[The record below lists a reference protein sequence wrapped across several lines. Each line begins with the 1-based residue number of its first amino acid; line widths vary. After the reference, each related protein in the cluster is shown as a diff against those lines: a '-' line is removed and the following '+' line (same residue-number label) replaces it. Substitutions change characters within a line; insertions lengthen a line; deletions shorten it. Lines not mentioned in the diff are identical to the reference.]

1 MEYLLTCA
9 TTDREGIAALA
20 AMDAALIEE
29 GEGKALI
36 SFVETLR
43 CDSSF
48 AVPLAVV
55 LARVED
61 RKSSF
66 EFGGVPKIAQDLFF
80 RNWFFRFLGISVQPA
95 STPSS
100 CLPFEHFETVE
111 IDRFFDYLDQYLEG
125 KGLPPADSTFTQQL
139 QQILGEVFVNAET
152 HSESALGVFVCGQHY
167 PAEQRLCL
175 TIADG
180 GITVPVRVAKRFG
193 KHLNP
198 VHALQ
203 WAMKKGHTTKEQTPG
218 GVGLKLVRDFV
229 HEHHG
234 AVWIA
239 TGQAFWSLAAGEE
252 SFSSLP
258 DPFPGTVV
266 HLTMPTEPTT
276 GAPPPEFANKTA

>member
-9 TTDREGIAALA
+9 TTDREGITALA
-20 AMDAALIEE
+20 AMESALSESEE
-29 GEGKALI
+29 EKALI
-36 SFVETLR
+36 SFVETVR
-43 CDSSF
+43 CDSTF

-55 LARVED
+55 LARLED
-61 RKSSF
+61 RGRSF
-66 EFGGVPKIAQDLFF
+66 EFGGVPKIVQALFF
-80 RNWFFRFLGISVQPA
+80 RNWFFRFFGISLQPP

-111 IDRFFDYLDQYLEG
+111 NDRFFDYLDHHLEG

-193 KHLNP
+193 KDLAP
-198 VHALQ
+198 TRALQ
-203 WAMKKGHTTKEQTPG
+203 WAMGMGHTTKEQTPG
-218 GVGLKLVRDFV
+218 GVGLKLMRDFV
-229 HEHHG
+229 REHHG

-239 TGQAFWSLAAGEE
+239 TGQAFWSLASGEE
-252 SFSSLP
+252 SFSSLL

-276 GAPPPEFANKTA
+276 GAPPPEFPNTTS